1 MNDTPGRLRR
11 VLKWA
16 ALGLLVLVLAVSI
29 FFNIALSVLVMGQG
43 PGGSD
48 AARFREFTVEG
59 EGPDKVA
66 LVPIRG
72 LIGSGYGDSIFGGR
86 GTVASIFSQLKKAAT
101 DNAVKAVIL
110 EIDSPGG
117 SVGDSDLIYHEVQ
130 KIRGSGKPV
139 VSFLRDVA
147 TSGAYYVAAGCDR
160 IIAQP
165 TTITGN
171 IGVIMHSM
179 NVEGLFQKLGIR
191 EVIIKKG
198 RMKDLLSPTRPLTP
212 EEEQLLQG
220 ITDEV
225 YYQFAAIVASQ
236 RKLSIDQMSRIA
248 DGRIFL
254 APEALTAGLID
265 TIGYRDESLA
275 AVREMLGVKKIRLVR
290 YEKIFSLKDMLSA
303 SAHSF
308 SPSVG
313 LREGIMEAAAP
324 KLMYLWTID

>member
-1 MNDTPGRLRR
+1 MNDTPGRMRK

-16 ALGLLVLVLAVSI
+16 ALGLLLLMFAVSI
-29 FFNIALSVLVMGQG
+29 FFNIALSMLVIGQSAS
-43 PGGSD
+43 GSD
-48 AARFREFTVEG
+48 AAKFREFTVEG
-59 EGPDKVA
+59 EGPDKAA
-66 LVPIRG
+66 LIPIRG
-72 LIGSGYGDSIFGGR
+72 LIGSGYGDSLFGGR
-86 GTVASIFSQLKKAAT
+86 GMVASILSQLKKAAG

-130 KIRGSGKPV
+130 KIRKSGKPV

-147 TSGAYYVAAGCDR
+147 TSGAYYVAVGSDK

-171 IGVIMHSM
+171 IGVIVHSV

-225 YYQFAAIVASQ
+225 
-236 RKLSIDQMSRIA
+236 
-248 DGRIFL
+248 
-254 APEALTAGLID
+254 
-265 TIGYRDESLA
+265 
-275 AVREMLGVKKIRLVR
+275 
-290 YEKIFSLKDMLSA
+290 
-303 SAHSF
+303 
-308 SPSVG
+308 
-313 LREGIMEAAAP
+313 LRFMTTRQ
-324 KLMYLWTID
+324 KS

>member
-1 MNDTPGRLRR
+1 MNDTPGRMRK

-16 ALGLLVLVLAVSI
+16 ALGLLLLMFAVSI
-29 FFNIALSVLVMGQG
+29 FFNIALSMLVIGQSAS
-43 PGGSD
+43 GSD
-48 AARFREFTVEG
+48 AAKFREFTVEG
-59 EGPDKVA
+59 EGPDKAA
-66 LVPIRG
+66 LIPIRG
-72 LIGSGYGDSIFGGR
+72 LIGSGYGDSLFGGR
-86 GTVASIFSQLKKAAT
+86 GMVASILSQLKKAAG

-130 KIRGSGKPV
+130 KIRKSGKPV

-147 TSGAYYVAAGCDR
+147 TSGAYYVAVGSDK

-171 IGVIMHSM
+171 IGVIVHSV

-225 YYQFAAIVASQ
+225 FYRFATVVASQ
-236 RKLSIDQMSRIA
+236 RKLSREQMSHIA

-254 APEALTAGLID
+254 APEALRAGLVD
-265 TIGYRDESLA
+265 AIGYRDESLA
-275 AVREMLGVKKIRLVR
+275 AVRGMLGVKKIRLIR
-290 YEKIFSLKDMLSA
+290 YEKLFSLREMLSA
-303 SAHSF
+303 SSHAF
-308 SPSVG
+308 SPLVS
-313 LREGIMEAAAP
+313 LREGMMEAAAP